1 MQSTNKFSMTNYG
14 DARRSTR
21 TDGAVWWMKL
31 FKEEVMLLHKK
42 SLALAAVA
50 LLPISAHAAAPV
62 TGRWVTES
70 KDGVVEIYQCGA
82 QICGKLA
89 KFLVTPPAGASAK
102 DINNPNKALRGR
114 TILGMNVLTGFTEK
128 GNEWK
133 GQIYDPKSGKTYRSI
148 VYKGK
153 SGNLV
158 VKGCIGP
165 FCQAQTWTAAR

>member
-1 MQSTNKFSMTNYG
+1 M
-14 DARRSTR
+14 
-21 TDGAVWWMKL
+21 
-31 FKEEVMLLHKK
+31 
-42 SLALAAVA
+42 SLRKIWVAIAATAILSV
-50 LLPISAHAAAPV
+50 SAHAAAPV

-82 QICGKLA
+82 QLCGKLA
-89 KFLVTPPAGASAK
+89 KFLVTPPAGAGAK